1 MALSDIYAPAVS
13 DEETKKKRRDLASKL
28 WQAKESGLSAA
39 EAARQVSGVDVFNP
53 NPESIDTK
61 FGTGLSEQEILGFTE
76 RLYSGKYD
84 KRAGE
89 SVFDQQEREARERSK
104 ASGAFGG
111 EGWRGQSS
119 VSKPDTPRLD
129 RLAEMQNEPVGSR
142 RMSDSRRL
150 IGSPASQMRRIARKA
165 SRAGI
170 NVEKYTPEQLKGMGF
185 SASGIRSEEE
195 GKLRREQEKR
205 DREERARIL
214 KEERDRLRD
223 S

>member
-1 MALSDIYAPAVS
+1 MALSDIYAPPTS
-13 DEETKKKRRDLASKL
+13 DEETKKKRLELASKL
-28 WQAKESGLSAA
+28 WKAKEAGLSPADA
-39 EAARQVSGVDVFNP
+39 LRQEAGVDVSTSDGT
-53 NPESIDTK
+53 SIDTNL
-61 FGTGLSEQEILGFTE
+61 GTGLTEREIAGFTE

-119 VSKPDTPRLD
+119 IGKADTPRLD

-165 SRAGI
+165 ARAGI

-185 SASGIRSEEE
+185 SAGGIRSEAE

-214 KEERDRLRD
+214 KEERDMLRD

>member
-1 MALSDIYAPAVS
+1 
-13 DEETKKKRRDLASKL
+13 
-28 WQAKESGLSAA
+28 
-39 EAARQVSGVDVFNP
+39 
-53 NPESIDTK
+53 
-61 FGTGLSEQEILGFTE
+61 
-76 RLYSGKYD
+76 
-84 KRAGE
+84 
-89 SVFDQQEREARERSK
+89 
-104 ASGAFGG
+104 
-111 EGWRGQSS
+111 
-119 VSKPDTPRLD
+119 
-129 RLAEMQNEPVGSR
+129 
-142 RMSDSRRL
+142 
-150 IGSPASQMRRIARKA
+150 MRRIARKA

>member
-1 MALSDIYAPAVS
+1 MALSDIYAPPTS
-13 DEETKKKRRDLASKL
+13 DEEIKKKRRELASKL
-28 WQAKESGLSAA
+28 WKAKEAGLSPADA
-39 EAARQVSGVDVFNP
+39 LRREAGVDVLTSDG
-53 NPESIDTK
+53 ESIDTNL
-61 FGTGLSEQEILGFTE
+61 GTGLTEREIAGFTE

-84 KRAGE
+84 KRTGE

-119 VSKPDTPRLD
+119 VEKADTPRLD

-150 IGSPASQMRRIARKA
+150 IASPAGQMRRIARKA
-165 SRAGI
+165 MKAG
-170 NVEKYTPEQLKGMGF
+170 VDARQFTPDQLKGMGF
-185 SASGIRSEEE
+185 SAGGIRSEEE
-195 GKLRREQEKR
+195 GKRRREQER
-205 DREERARIL
+205 MDREERARIL
-214 KEERDRLRD
+214 KEERERLRD